1 MKQKINFNYGTSKDY
16 STIIPDENAI
26 YFLTDTNQLIFQE
39 NDYSKG
45 IELVDS
51 IPLEGEPG
59 KIYLYNGELFT
70 FTKDKHYQLTKNND
84 FEQLKTDIEE
94 LLRRI

>member
-16 STIIPDENAI
+16 STIIPDENSI

-39 NDYSKG
+39 KDYSKG

-51 IPLEGEPG
+51 IPLEGESG
-59 KIYLYNGELFT
+59 KIYLYSGELFT
-70 FTKDKHYQLTKNND
+70 FVKDKYYQLTKNN
-84 FEQLKTDIEE
+84 EIEELKNDIEE
-94 LLRRI
+94 LLRGI